1 MDNNFSKI
9 LDIFKNL
16 EEGSMTGAEKHSTG
30 PKFTS
35 YWKGTD
41 SGTPGTKMVGGAAEG
56 VEECGEPMSLTDKL
70 RARWEETKRAKGLQE
85 YGMTTGGTA
94 GMTGGG
100 TAATADPQQAAADL
114 AQTSKSLS
122 ALKNKVPGIN
132 VAKAAAALTKADTN
146 QTLSSPEKDAGLEL
160 TPAVTD
166 IIKDPQLA
174 GQFKQLVDKSQI
186 ADKAKQAQQQQGGT
200 V

>member
-16 EEGSMTGAEKHSTG
+16 EEGSMASDEHHATG
-30 PKFTS
+30 PKFTG

-41 SGTPGTKMVGGAAEG
+41 SGTPGNKMVGASES
-56 VEECGEPMSLTDKL
+56 VEECDAPMSLADRL

-85 YGMTTGGTA
+85 YGMTTGGTT

-100 TAATADPQQAAADL
+100 TASTANPQQTATDL

-122 ALKNKVPGIN
+122 ALKSKVPGIN

-146 QTLSSPEKDAGLEL
+146 QSLSNPEKDAGMEL
-160 TPAVTD
+160 APAITD

-174 GQFKQLVDKSQI
+174 GQFKQLVDKSQM

>member
-9 LDIFKNL
+9 LDIFKKL

-30 PKFTS
+30 PKFTG

-41 SGTPGTKMVGGAAEG
+41 AGTPGTKMVGGAAES

-100 TAATADPQQAAADL
+100 TAATADPQQTAADL

-146 QTLSSPEKDAGLEL
+146 QTLSNPEKDAGLEL